1 MLLERIIVT
10 PLVTLKKFHGKIV
23 KGSSTTN
30 KSGFV
35 NKI

>member
-10 PLVTLKKFHGKIV
+10 PLETHKKFQVKIV
-23 KGSSTTN
+23 KRSLMTN

>member
-1 MLLERIIVT
+1 MLLERTVVT
-10 PLVTLKKFHGKIV
+10 PLETLKKFHGKIV
-23 KGSSTTN
+23 KGSSMTN